1 MLAFSVCRQ
10 RYNHGHPVNVK
21 YGARRDMVK
30 VEGRGTKKNEEGDFN
45 FYRAT
50 ANRCQVSDFKAKM
63 HQNRFAYGLIF
74 EII

>member
-30 VEGRGTKKNEEGDFN
+30 VEGRGTKKTKRGILIFTVRLPTDV
-45 FYRAT
+45 
-50 ANRCQVSDFKAKM
+50 RCQILRLKCTKIDLPMV
-63 HQNRFAYGLIF
+63 
-74 EII
+74 